1 LFWAIR
7 GGGGN
12 FGVATLFEY
21 QLHPVGEVL
30 TGSFVYPIS
39 KAKSVLRHFREFM
52 ATAPDALQ
60 ATCSLI
66 SDHGGEISVQ
76 SVYTGNLDEGERLL
90 DSFRKF
96 ETPQKDSVKCKR
108 FGEIYKPD
116 QGDEGNPDQGDEGMS
131 CPFGSL
137 KGTYIES
144 LSDDAIDLVIECSA
158 QSPSSCGVGFLVDHY
173 VHGQVCRVAP
183 DATAFGLRKA
193 GAIHMSFW
201 ENPSTAPAP
210 NSWRVCCPIDELQLG
225 RSCCA

>member
-1 LFWAIR
+1 
-7 GGGGN
+7 
-12 FGVATLFEY
+12 
-21 QLHPVGEVL
+21 
-30 TGSFVYPIS
+30 
-39 KAKSVLRHFREFM
+39 M
-52 ATAPDALQ
+52 
-60 ATCSLI
+60 

-96 ETPQKDSVKCKR
+96 ETSHKDSVKRKR
-108 FGEIYKPD
+108 FGEINKPD
-116 QGDEGNPDQGDEGMS
+116 QGDEGNPDQVDEGMS

-201 ENPSTAPAP
+201 VPWKEEAQSTACVAW
-210 NSWRVCCPIDELQLG
+210 SKTTLERLRQYSGGRVYANYMSTKGEAVVKSVYGSNYPRLAQLKKKYDPENFFHLNQNVLPG
-225 RSCCA
+225 